1 MCNTC
6 GCHITEGNR
15 HLLTPVP
22 QTNLLGNNPARVLNS
37 LMEHN
42 DRQAETNRSVL
53 DQHGILTIN
62 LMSSPGS
69 GKTSLLES
77 TIRRLDGRWRI
88 GVIEGDLETENDAQ
102 RIRALGVPAHQITT
116 GTACHLDAHL
126 VQKGLAHLD
135 LSQLDLLF
143 IENVGNLVCPAS
155 FDLGHHRNVTLLS
168 VTEGDDKPAKY
179 PVMFRAA
186 DLMLISKTDLL
197 PYLGEFSPERAETCL
212 RNLASRAPAL
222 RVSARTGEGMEQ
234 WVEWLSNELLAYREL
249 LKTRKTMT
257 PQVQSEG
264 RQLHTLAPEIT
275 FRPLA
280 KAD

>member
-22 QTNLLGNNPARVLNS
+22 QTNLLGSHPARVLNS

-102 RIRALGVPAHQITT
+102 RIRALGIPAHQITT

-234 WVEWLSNELLAYREL
+234 WVEWLSTELLAYREL

-257 PQVQSEG
+257 PRVQSEG
-264 RQLHTLAPEIT
+264 RRLHALAPEIT
-275 FRPLA
+275 FRPLV